1 MNTCNTKK
9 IASRGFTLIES
20 LVAIFIFSLA
30 IVGLMTVVS
39 RGIAGTN
46 AAANQV
52 TAHFLAQE
60 GLEVAR
66 SMRDD
71 GMIQRSTKFMPDIVK
86 AECDTKTCGVTY
98 KNDRPILE
106 PCNSRMCQVRI
117 DQGRYN
123 DFVGDQTAFVRGITV
138 GIRGDSAVVTSE
150 VTWLQGSTDRVVRLE
165 TILHHWF
172 KSQ

>member
-60 GLEVAR
+60 GLETAR
-66 SMRDD
+66 AIRDNE
-71 GMIQRSTKFMPDIVK
+71 MIARLPAAIPRKK
-86 AECDTKTCGVTY
+86 
-98 KNDRPILE
+98 
-106 PCNSRMCQVRI
+106 VR
-117 DQGRYN
+117 
-123 DFVGDQTAFVRGITV
+123 
-138 GIRGDSAVVTSE
+138 
-150 VTWLQGSTDRVVRLE
+150 
-165 TILHHWF
+165 
-172 KSQ
+172 